1 MTNPIWSVPTVI
13 DPGDVTFPPCPP
25 DAPPDGICVRV
36 DVYRNQANNNP
47 LPTIF
52 GQLVGIIDQG
62 VQATATAEVRF
73 GRSTTCVKPIAIPD
87 KWIELNPN
95 TSAWTPTS
103 TFNRYAKGALLTPA
117 DRFDPRIDAQNPG
130 SGYDLTPGAEGSDY
144 GTQLIIKPSN
154 GNNRL
159 EPGFYGLLRFLGYQG
174 QDYINEA
181 IVGCN
186 PTTVNVGDFIGVEPG
201 GRPGPVARAF
211 DDIIALD
218 EDAVWDP
225 DEGDYGGV
233 VDSIYGVTPR
243 IVPIVAFNPDTWDF
257 DPNGGPGG
265 VDPQGNDNNG
275 PGSVVVT
282 QLLGA
287 FIESTTGNRIT
298 ARLVPYTASGEFGGG
313 ALPGEANV
321 INIILVR

>member
-1 MTNPIWSVPTVI
+1 MPPRWPRRLRLDTSTSNDQRRARTAAIASGLTNPMWGRAHGHHC
-13 DPGDVTFPPCPP
+13 GDVTFPACP
-25 DAPPDGICVRV
+25 AGRAADGICVRV
-36 DVYRNQANNNP
+36 DVFRNQAHNNP

-87 KWIELNPN
+87 KWIETAPELHH
-95 TSAWTPTS
+95 SGRLRS

-174 QDYINEA
+174 QNYINEA

-218 EDAVWDP
+218 DRC
-225 DEGDYGGV
+225 GMG
-233 VDSIYGVTPR
+233 
-243 IVPIVAFNPDTWDF
+243 
-257 DPNGGPGG
+257 
-265 VDPQGNDNNG
+265 
-275 PGSVVVT
+275 
-282 QLLGA
+282 
-287 FIESTTGNRIT
+287 STTKATT
-298 ARLVPYTASGEFGGG
+298 AASSTAATG
-313 ALPGEANV
+313 
-321 INIILVR
+321 